1 LNFELLVI
9 FHQQVLDGQLGVRA
23 LIKIRWYLGRVFAEF
38 SSTWLYTDEIE
49 WNMLDT
55 TCGAETIFGAISILI
70 EYGAIY
76 ND

>member
-1 LNFELLVI
+1 
-9 FHQQVLDGQLGVRA
+9 
-23 LIKIRWYLGRVFAEF
+23 VFAEF